1 MGAAELVA
9 VTVTVC
15 CVAIEAG
22 AVYRPVAETVPTAG
36 LTVHVTAVFELP
48 VTVAVSCCVWLA
60 ISVAV
65 SGLMVTATG
74 GFRVIVAVAL

>member
-1 MGAAELVA
+1 MA

-15 CVAIEAG
+15 CVAIDAG
-22 AVYRPVAETVPTAG
+22 AVYRPVAETDPTAG

-60 ISVAV
+60 VNVAV
-65 SGLMVTATG
+65 SGLIVTDTG
-74 GFRVIVAVAL
+74 GFRVMVAVAL